1 MIKHFY
7 KNKIL
12 YDNSNLKKYINET
25 LNKSIQRIIENDKEK
40 KTSETIKKYIYNNKN
55 LNNKNID
62 TNVDNKITLYGNNY
76 INIFLSITFIT
87 IMLYKKYK

>member
-1 MIKHFY
+1 MKHFY

-12 YDNSNLKKYINET
+12 YNNSNLKKHINET

-40 KTSETIKKYIYNNKN
+40 KTNETVKKYIYTNTN
-55 LNNKNID
+55 LNNKNKD
-62 TNVDNKITLYGNNY
+62 ENVDNKITLYGNNY
-76 INIFLSITFIT
+76 INLFLSITFIT

>member
-62 TNVDNKITLYGNNY
+62 ENVNNKITLYGNNY